1 MAFSGVLGT
10 PRSISREYRIFV
22 QRGLCSAWII
32 ELCRKIYVGALD
44 AIVKVQPK

>member
-10 PRSISREYRIFV
+10 PRSISREYSIFV
-22 QRGLCSAWII
+22 QRGLYAAWII
-32 ELCRKIYVGALD
+32 ELCKNNYVGALD

>member
-1 MAFSGVLGT
+1 MYL
-10 PRSISREYRIFV
+10 SIPYLRAAWSVF
-22 QRGLCSAWII
+22 AWII